1 MHRGAPRGRSGSFAL
16 LVTLLLHAALVWL
29 LARSAAPHD
38 AQTVAPRR
46 ITLRMIPTPWV
57 EPTPQRR
64 EPAARAMNRSMP
76 VRTIVPTRPIRRTV
90 ESVDP
95 PQLEALSRAEPAASA
110 PSRPPSL
117 IDTEAT
123 RRAIRASARMPS
135 LTDEAA
141 RVAEQPRRAGP
152 QEQLGTAVRSAGK
165 GDCLKGQFAGAG
177 MGLLSLPF
185 FVLAKAR
192 GDCAP

>member
-76 VRTIVPTRPIRRTV
+76 VRTIRRTV

-95 PQLEALSRAEPAASA
+95 PQPEALSRAEPAASA

-165 GDCLKGQFAGAG
+165 GDCAKGEFAGAG

-185 FVLAKAR
+185 FVLAEAR
-192 GDCAP
+192 GDCAQ